1 MKHDDTKQD
10 KAQIKQAVGKHESKM
25 HPGQPK
31 TKLKAGG
38 MVARGSGAAIKG
50 NRFSRDG

>member
-1 MKHDDTKQD
+1 MKHEDSKQD
-10 KAQIKQAVGKHESKM
+10 KAMLQKAVNKHETKL
-25 HPGQPK
+25 HPGAPK